1 MTLIEIFKEIEEETK
16 SLGLLMQEKSGDL
29 DKLEKGEEG
38 DADEIIIKTE
48 EISSKLED
56 LGRIL
61 LEASNNSRRKQIAQ
75 EVKQKKNKEETIR
88 RKVYLG
94 NILNFVRNGENCKL
108 VDRDNEIRVW
118 YMGYTGPGEVLAE
131 VKARDYHYFPTD
143 EYFTQKEYFKRWLNL
158 CFKEEGLDLEVI

>member
-1 MTLIEIFKEIEEETK
+1 MTFIEKFKEIKEETAR
-16 SLGLLMQEKSGDL
+16 LGLMMQEKSVDL

-38 DADEIIIKTE
+38 DADEIITKTE

-61 LEASNNSRRKQIAQ
+61 LEASNNSRRTQIAK
-75 EVKQKKNKEETIR
+75 EIKQKKNKEKTMT

-94 NILNFVRNGENCKL
+94 NILNFARNGENCRL
-108 VDRDNEIRVW
+108 VDRGDEIRVCSL
-118 YMGYTGPGEVLAE
+118 GYTGPGEVLTE

-143 EYFTQKEYFKRWLNL
+143 EYFTQKEYFKRWLNF
-158 CFKEEGLDLEVI
+158 CFKEEGLGLEVI